1 MFTLISALRL
11 FLAGP
16 CSRRVIMGA
25 LTATLLAC
33 TNPMLADKGPLYQQL
48 GGIEGIKAIVGRT
61 LDRVSQD
68 SRSKRTFEGIK
79 MPTLKATVSDYVC
92 KVADGPCTYQGDTMR
107 QSHASLNI
115 TGAEFELM
123 VEILRDELNATGVS
137 NAAKNE
143 LLKRLAPTKR
153 DIVKS

>member
-1 MFTLISALRL
+1 MFTLIPT
-11 FLAGP
+11 LAQAFMSP
-16 CSRRVIMGA
+16 RSRRLLMGA

-48 GGIEGIKAIVGRT
+48 GGVEGIKTVVGRT

-68 SRSKRTFEGIK
+68 PRTKRTFDGIK
-79 MPTLKATVSDYVC
+79 MPYLKASVSDYVC
-92 KVADGPCTYQGDTMR
+92 KVADGPCNYQGETM
-107 QSHASLNI
+107 QKSHAALNI

-123 VEILRDELNATGVS
+123 VEILRDELNAYGVS

-153 DIVKS
+153 DMVK